1 MLLDENHLSY
11 CTRYMHTHTYICSIA
26 VIIFMQDYLPPLTEP
41 ILNVAHPSQKM
52 FRTNRIDAPA
62 PNLPTLHR
70 LPGYNRHRDNP

>member
-1 MLLDENHLSY
+1 
-11 CTRYMHTHTYICSIA
+11 
-26 VIIFMQDYLPPLTEP
+26 MQDYLPPLTEP
-41 ILNVAHPSQKM
+41 ILNVANPSQKM